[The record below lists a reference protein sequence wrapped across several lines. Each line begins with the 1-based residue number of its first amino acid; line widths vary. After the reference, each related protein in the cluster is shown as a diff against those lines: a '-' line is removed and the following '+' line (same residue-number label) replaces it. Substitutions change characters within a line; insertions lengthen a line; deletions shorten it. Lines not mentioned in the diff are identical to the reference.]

1 MTLGDCS
8 DTMGLVPEQPF
19 RPAAGA
25 IREVPENRAEFAK
38 KQCRKFHKEAMMSE
52 KLLFAVVLFLSAT
65 TAAMAAE
72 LELPDRGNPDY
83 VLCLDFED
91 AAGSVS
97 HLSAFEVAKSRGI
110 REGAGYKSNRGYST
124 VQIENYGIPPAVGV
138 RFPRQT
144 GITFIHYH
152 LRTPSYFYQGY
163 GGHGYYFR
171 DSKSTGKLAGSSVH
185 DPNRGQ
191 PAWFNPEWDLYT
203 VLNLRGS
210 GYHRITKSFEG
221 FEPRN
226 RGQWHSYQFML
237 VPSLKDPTVGRIKAW
252 IDGELAAFCKHDTI
266 PGYDTIF
273 ISHYWH
279 SVEYVRKDTCSNLFE
294 SHTAPP
300 HPAFELFT
308 DNIIVSKRFIEFG
321 PNNAR
326 IERVRLA
333 GFEAGA
339 FKVHFDTTA
348 AAAKIGV
355 EWGETPRYGKQM
367 TADVDPPGYF
377 HAVRVDSLK
386 SNKTYHM
393 RLIAQDDK
401 GRTLRSEDIE
411 FRTPATGNTADLR
424 CADWKGEVYQ
434 NLDFSGDPV
443 CVRNFR
449 SLSSVSWPGPD
460 SDDLVDTSS
469 HMSVRYTKTAR
480 YAAGNYMIR
489 AQVYD
494 GIRVLVDGQTKID
507 RLARTNGHNNR
518 RDIPLTLT
526 GGEHTVVVEHAIW
539 RYDDW
544 EARKS
549 KCLAFRLDPEDTT
562 PPALFGHGI
571 YSTEFLN
578 PQRARYVGRWSES
591 CAITID
597 YGLTPR
603 YGSRLICVGHMAV
616 AGFPDLPI
624 GETYHYRVTATDA
637 SGNQTVIPDATF
649 KVGDTIPPNKI
660 MLSVDRVSETQVELK
675 FKAPGEDGRHGTATA
690 YDIRTSSAPIS
701 TVNWDQATVVQN
713 VPAPNQGKTAESI
726 VLDGFPRGAACYFA
740 IQAIDNDGQRSLLS
754 NTASDPPGPEVMDC
768 DGDGYGVGSMLG
780 DDPDDYDPSI
790 VGQPDIGAAERE
802 VSAPA
807 VAKPDDDP
815 VACPLLGQCRPRFAV
830 AGVDHQRPRAVLFG
844 VVGDPLDDAPA
855 PTVVGLHQYGD
866 VAAAKPASCEAFSGH
881 RHDRLLLVP
890 VGTKYTSGT
899 NQGVTYSIRARLE
912 PSCANTRDFCA
923 F

>member
-1 MTLGDCS
+1 MR
-8 DTMGLVPEQPF
+8 LVPEQPF
-19 RPAAGA
+19 RPVAGLIFLA
-25 IREVPENRAEFAK
+25 PKSRDEFAK
-38 KQCRKFHKEAMMSE
+38 EQCLEFHKEAMMSE
-52 KLLFAVVLFLSAT
+52 RLFCAVVLFLSAT
-65 TAAMAAE
+65 AATMASE

-91 AAGSVS
+91 AAGSVR
-97 HLSAFEVAKSRGI
+97 HLSAFEVAKSCGV
-110 REGAGYKSNRGYST
+110 REGAGYKSDRGYST
-124 VQIENYGIPPAVGV
+124 VQIENYGIPPAVGI

-144 GITFIHYH
+144 GITFIHYN
-152 LRTPSYFYQGY
+152 LRTPSYFYQGF

-171 DSKSTGKLAGSSVH
+171 DSKSTGDLAGSSVH
-185 DPNRGQ
+185 DPNRGH

-221 FEPRN
+221 FEPKN

-237 VPSLKDPTVGRIKAW
+237 TPSLKDPTVGRIKAW
-252 IDGELAAFCKHDTI
+252 INGELAAFCKHDTI

-273 ISHYWH
+273 MSHYWH

-308 DNIIVSKRFIEFG
+308 DNIIVSKKFIEFG
-321 PNNAR
+321 PNRPR
-326 IERVRLA
+326 IERIRLA
-333 GFEAGA
+333 GFQSGA
-339 FKVHFDTTA
+339 LNVHFDTTA
-348 AAAKIGV
+348 TAETIRV
-355 EWGETPRYGKQM
+355 DWGTDTAYGSSR
-367 TADVDPPGYF
+367 TALAQAPGYF
-377 HAVRVDSLK
+377 HALRVDELVSDT
-386 SNKTYHM
+386 TYHL
-393 RLIAQDDK
+393 RLTVTDDK
-401 GRTLRSEDIE
+401 DRTIQSEDIE
-411 FRTPATGNTADLR
+411 FRTPSTGNTPDLR

-443 CVRNFR
+443 YVRNFR

-469 HMSVRYTKTAR
+469 HMSVRYTKRAQ

-489 AQVYD
+489 AQAYD

-507 RLARTNGHNNR
+507 HLARTQGHNKR

-526 GGEHTVVVEHAIW
+526 NGEHTVVVEHAIW
-539 RYDDW
+539 RDDDW
-544 EARKS
+544 EARKF
-549 KCLAFRLDPEDTT
+549 KYLAFRLDPEDTT

-571 YSTEFLN
+571 YSTEFHN

-597 YGLTPR
+597 YGLTPQ
-603 YGSRLICVGHMAV
+603 YGAQLTCGGHMAV
-616 AGFPDLPI
+616 VSFPDLPI

-660 MLSVDRVSETQVELK
+660 ILSVDRVSETQVELK

-690 YDIRTSSAPIS
+690 YDIRTSTAPIS
-701 TVNWDQATVVQN
+701 TVNWDQATIVQN
-713 VPAPNQGKTAESI
+713 APAPNVGKTVEHI
-726 VLDGFPRGAACYFA
+726 VLDGFPRGTACYFA
-740 IQAIDNDGQRSLLS
+740 IQAIDNNGLRSLLS
-754 NTASDPPGPEVMDC
+754 NTASDPRGPEIMDC

-802 VSAPA
+802 ASAPA
-807 VAKPDDDP
+807 GAEP
-815 VACPLLGQCRPRFAV
+815 G
-830 AGVDHQRPRAVLFG
+830 
-844 VVGDPLDDAPA
+844 
-855 PTVVGLHQYGD
+855 
-866 VAAAKPASCEAFSGH
+866 SG
-881 RHDRLLLVP
+881 R
-890 VGTKYTSGT
+890 
-899 NQGVTYSIRARLE
+899 E
-912 PSCANTRDFCA
+912 
-923 F
+923 